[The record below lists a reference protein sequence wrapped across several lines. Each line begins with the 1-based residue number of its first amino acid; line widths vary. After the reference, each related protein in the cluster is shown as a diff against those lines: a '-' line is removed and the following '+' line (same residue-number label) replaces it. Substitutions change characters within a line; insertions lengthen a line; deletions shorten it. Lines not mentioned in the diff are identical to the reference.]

1 MRFQVDNPLDLFVL
15 LVSGAWG
22 GIAPKLLS
30 RRSRRRW
37 AGIDLMIHMGWG
49 AIFHCPQV
57 QKRFK
62 MTTATASS
70 NNLDLSQEFSGRRA
84 LVTGG
89 TRGIGAA
96 IAQRL
101 LDAGAKVAIA
111 ARSPREGMPVAA
123 TLVTGDLSTNDGV
136 KAIAMEALELLG
148 GLDILVNNAG
158 SSNAFLGGSETIS
171 DEEWQRDFALNL
183 LAAVRLTNAVLPA
196 LRESKAAAIVNI
208 SSTAAT
214 MPFPFDVH
222 YGAAKAALDYY
233 SRTLAVE
240 LGASGIRVNVVSPG
254 PISTQTADEL
264 RKQFPISG
272 NEWLKFV
279 PLGRIGNTK
288 DIAEVV
294 ALLASDRGGWL
305 TGVNYRVDGG
315 MTAR

>member
-1 MRFQVDNPLDLFVL
+1 M
-15 LVSGAWG
+15 
-22 GIAPKLLS
+22 
-30 RRSRRRW
+30 
-37 AGIDLMIHMGWG
+37 
-49 AIFHCPQV
+49 
-57 QKRFK
+57 
-62 MTTATASS
+62 SS
-70 NNLDLSQEFSGRRA
+70 KLDLSKEFTGRRA

-101 LDAGAKVAIA
+101 IDAGAEVVVA
-111 ARSPREGMPVAA
+111 ARSRSDVTPTAA
-123 TLVTGDLSTNDGV
+123 KFVSGDLSTNEGA
-136 KAIAMEALELLG
+136 KAIGTQALKVLG

-158 SSNAFLGGSETIS
+158 GSRAFLGGSETIP
-171 DEEWQRDFALNL
+171 DEEWQRDLNLNL

-196 LRESKAAAIVNI
+196 LRNSKVASIVNI

-222 YGAAKAALDYY
+222 YGAAKAGLDYY

-254 PISTQTADEL
+254 PISTPNADEL
-264 RKQFPISG
+264 RQQLPISG
-272 NEWLKFV
+272 DEWFQYV
-279 PLGRIGNTK
+279 PLGRFGETE

-294 ALLASDRGGWL
+294 ALLASDRGKFL